1 MLNSQR
7 VTVVKF
13 TLLILAIAVVA
24 YMAVKTPIRPVREMN
39 SAIAAFDLSGATL
52 ASQSTSSAQVAHQ
65 ASNQDASPT
74 SDPVRVIVYYFHIT
88 ARCDRCIRLEEW
100 AKEAVLDGFP
110 DALKAG
116 RLEWRAVDVEKPEND
131 HFIDDYQLT
140 DKSLVVAQI
149 RGGKSTRYKV
159 LEDTWSLLDEKD
171 GFLVYVRN
179 EVRPYLAKG

>member
-24 YMAVKTPIRPVREMN
+24 YMAIKTPTRPVREMN
-39 SAIAAFDLSGATL
+39 SAIAASDLSGATS
-52 ASQSTSSAQVAHQ
+52 ASQSISSAQVAHQ
-65 ASNQDASPT
+65 ASNQDASAT
-74 SDPVRVIVYYFHIT
+74 SGPVRVIVYYFHMT
-88 ARCDRCIRLEEW
+88 ARCERCIRLEEW
-100 AKEAVLDGFP
+100 AKDAVLDGFP

-140 DKSLVVAQI
+140 DKSVVVAQI

-159 LEDTWSLLDEKD
+159 LKDTWLLLDDKRA
-171 GFLVYVRN
+171 FLKYVRSG
-179 EVRPYLAKG
+179 VREYLLGT